1 MFRTFI
7 QVFALL
13 LALLASGFWIR
24 SAIILRDNDVATLSQ
39 TMWNYN
45 LEVAK
50 NLCHQRS
57 DALIAVVLLLSSA
70 ICQIVN
76 LLWPMR
82 ICDFAVDMRG
92 VFLAVVVFILA
103 WIVAWVGSERLYATQ
118 FHRVEI
124 ILKATK

>member
-1 MFRTFI
+1 MLRTFI

-13 LALLASGFWIR
+13 LALLSSGFWIR
-24 SAIILRDNDVATLSQ
+24 SAIILRDNDIATLSK
-39 TMWNYN
+39 TMWDYN

-50 NLCHQRS
+50 NLCHQRA

-82 ICDFAVDMRG
+82 ICDFAINIRG
-92 VFLAVVVFILA
+92 VSLAVIVFILV
-103 WIVAWVGSERLYATQ
+103 WITASFASERLYTSQ
-118 FHRVEI
+118 FKRVEA
-124 ILKATK
+124 ILQAVK

>member
-1 MFRTFI
+1 MLRTFI

-50 NLCHQRS
+50 NLCHQRA
-57 DALIAVVLLLSSA
+57 DALIAVILLLSSA
-70 ICQIVN
+70 ICQVVN

-82 ICDFAVDMRG
+82 FCDFAVDIRG
-92 VFLAVVVFILA
+92 VFLAFVVFIA
-103 WIVAWVGSERLYATQ
+103 VWIVAWLASERLYVIQ
-118 FHRVEI
+118 FHRVEVM
-124 ILKATK
+124 LKALK